1 MAQLG
6 TMTIHLEPES
16 IKAMN
21 NLAEALDRNGMVAD
35 QRLLSILRDVWFQY
49 SLDRRIQ
56 FHGTAGRWAG
66 GLSVLE
72 DVERELRAAGMI
84 DENGLERE

>member
-1 MAQLG
+1 
-6 TMTIHLEPES
+6 MTISLDPES
-16 IKAMN
+16 IEAMN
-21 NLAEALDRNGMVAD
+21 NLARALDQNGIVTD
-35 QRLLSILRDVWFQY
+35 QRLLNILRDVWFQY

-66 GLSVLE
+66 GKSVLE
-72 DVERELRAAGMI
+72 DVERELRAARMI